1 MSAISTKA
9 ATQATVQHALVLRG
23 VDVSIDKAPI
33 LRSVAL
39 DLRQGEM
46 VSLVGHNGAGKTT
59 TLRAIMGLLP
69 LGAGTITMNGAPISD
84 MPAHSRVGLGVG
96 YMPEDRRLIPRYT
109 VQENILMSSWI
120 GKRKGNREN
129 LEKVYDL
136 IPELR
141 AFASRTALSLSGG
154 QQKLVALGRALLAGD
169 KLLLLDEPFEGVAP
183 ALVQRINEIMSELS
197 RSKERTVLVCD
208 SSLDE
213 GNSFYDRHLFIERGQ
228 ITVP

>member
-1 MSAISTKA
+1 MTSNE
-9 ATQATVQHALVLRG
+9 TVPQGTAQPALSLRD

-33 LRSVAL
+33 LRSVEL
-39 DLRQGEM
+39 ELRQGEM

-84 MPAHSRVGLGVG
+84 MPPHSRVGLGIG
-96 YMPEDRRLIPRYT
+96 YMPEDRRLIPRYS

-120 GKRKGNREN
+120 GKRKGNRDN
-129 LEKVYDL
+129 LEEVYTL

-141 AFASRTALSLSGG
+141 AFAPRPALSLSGG

-183 ALVQRINEIMSELS
+183 ALVERINEIMSALS
-197 RSKERTVLVCD
+197 RSKERAVLVCD
-208 SSLDE
+208 SSLNE
-213 GNSFYDRHLFIERGQ
+213 GNTFYDRHVFIERGQ
-228 ITVP
+228 IAARH